1 MRADCGHAN
10 RAAAQRLC
18 DSVPGLRNGIQ
29 AGVRQAKRR
38 HDVGLFEGHFFRRE
52 TMSILLG
59 LAGWM
64 LAAVLLVVLAV
75 MWEKRKEAEEMT
87 DCLWAALDRAEG
99 ESDSLAKN
107 QSAPRNKQGRFV
119 AKHKKGG

>member
-1 MRADCGHAN
+1 
-10 RAAAQRLC
+10 
-18 DSVPGLRNGIQ
+18 
-29 AGVRQAKRR
+29 
-38 HDVGLFEGHFFRRE
+38 
-52 TMSILLG
+52 MSILLG

-99 ESDSLAKN
+99 EIDSLAKN